1 LEFNKKNIVFGCWPI
16 SGDYGIKHNKN
27 SLTLIKKA
35 IDLGIY
41 EFDTAPNYGAGNSE
55 KLLGQLDK
63 KYKKKIIINTKI
75 GNSPNNEKSFDVN
88 FLKKNFEESLLRLK
102 IKKINILFL
111 HNPRNIKNLKEIL
124 KFLNKLKKSGI
135 IKKSGLSLA
144 NDYKYSKI
152 FISKFDVLQYDFN
165 LLCQKKYLDKFKFKK
180 VIYKRSI
187 FGSGTITEK
196 FLKEKK
202 IKFNKKDHRS
212 KWLNNKRA
220 DLIRYHLNKIKEITK
235 KNISLTAYTFVKKNL
250 KKNKIILGFKTLNNL
265 KEFLII
271 YNENILENNYKKIKR
286 YYNTFLIKYDKR
298 PLV

>member
-1 LEFNKKNIVFGCWPI
+1 MEFNKKNIVFGCWPI
-16 SGDYGIKHNKN
+16 SGDYGERKN
-27 SLTLIKKA
+27 NRSLILIKKA
-35 IDLGIY
+35 IDWGIS

-63 KYKKKIIINTKI
+63 KYKRKIMINTKI

-111 HNPRNIKNLKEIL
+111 HNPRNIKNLKEIV
-124 KFLNKLKKSGI
+124 KFLNKLKKGGI

-144 NDYKYSKI
+144 NDYKYSKF

-165 LLCQKKYLDKFKFKK
+165 LLCQKKYLEKFKFKK

-196 FLKEKK
+196 FLKETK
-202 IKFNKKDHRS
+202 IKFNKTDHRS

-220 DLIRYHLNKIKEITK
+220 NLIKYHLNKIKKITK
-235 KNISLTAYTFVKKNL
+235 ENISLTSYTFVKKNL
-250 KKNKIILGFKTLNNL
+250 GKDKIILGFRTLNNL
-265 KEFLII
+265 KEFLSI
-271 YNENILENNYKKIKR
+271 YHKDILENNYKKIKK